1 MHCINTVIYYNAFS
15 ALSPNNKD
23 FSLIYQMPGY
33 KKTLQTAIQK
43 IQLAITLYLLCG
55 ILAANYTT
63 ADIVKPA
70 LVEISVY
77 ADGHYRVELR
87 ASIEAM
93 ISGINSRYKNTQDS
107 PDADVYDELRPL
119 LPAQL
124 NERFLQFE
132 PELSREIQLFFDQR
146 RIELQLTE
154 VDIPEPGYTKVPRIS
169 LIVYEGPID
178 KEIKQLT
185 WYYPA
190 RFSDNA
196 VRVRQI
202 DEVNEK
208 WHWSSWQ
215 WLRKDQ
221 TSDAFSLE
229 AVFTETP
236 AYKVV
241 LEYMFAGFEHIIPM
255 GLDHIF
261 FILGIFLLSTRL
273 KPLAGQATMFTLAH
287 SITLSLS
294 MFNIIS
300 LPASIVEPLIALS
313 IAYIGIE
320 NIFAHK
326 LKNSRLALV
335 FAFGLLHG
343 LGFASVLA
351 DFGMPQHAYASALI
365 GFNLGVEVGQLA
377 ILSSAYFGITIW
389 FKNKQH
395 FHTYITVPG
404 SVLIGITGL
413 YWTWDRFSWAAI
425 SSGH

>member
-1 MHCINTVIYYNAFS
+1 
-15 ALSPNNKD
+15 
-23 FSLIYQMPGY
+23 MPGY

-202 DEVNEK
+202 DEINEK
-208 WHWSSWQ
+208 WHWSS
-215 WLRKDQ
+215 
-221 TSDAFSLE
+221 
-229 AVFTETP
+229 
-236 AYKVV
+236 
-241 LEYMFAGFEHIIPM
+241 
-255 GLDHIF
+255 
-261 FILGIFLLSTRL
+261 
-273 KPLAGQATMFTLAH
+273 
-287 SITLSLS
+287 
-294 MFNIIS
+294 
-300 LPASIVEPLIALS
+300 
-313 IAYIGIE
+313 
-320 NIFAHK
+320 
-326 LKNSRLALV
+326 
-335 FAFGLLHG
+335 
-343 LGFASVLA
+343 
-351 DFGMPQHAYASALI
+351 
-365 GFNLGVEVGQLA
+365 
-377 ILSSAYFGITIW
+377 
-389 FKNKQH
+389 
-395 FHTYITVPG
+395 
-404 SVLIGITGL
+404 
-413 YWTWDRFSWAAI
+413 
-425 SSGH
+425 

>member
-1 MHCINTVIYYNAFS
+1 MHF
-15 ALSPNNKD
+15 
-23 FSLIYQMPGY
+23 
-33 KKTLQTAIQK
+33 AI
-43 IQLAITLYLLCG
+43 ILYLLSS
-55 ILAANYTT
+55 AFVANYST

-70 LVEISVY
+70 LVEISVF
-77 ADGHYRVELR
+77 ADGHYRIELR

-93 ISGINSRYKNTQDS
+93 ISGINSRYKNTQDA
-107 PDADVYDELRPL
+107 PNADIYDELRPL
-119 LPAQL
+119 QPAQL
-124 NERFLQFE
+124 AEKFDLFKE
-132 PELSREIQLFFDQR
+132 SLIKEIQLNFDQQPVK
-146 RIELQLTE
+146 LQITD
-154 VDIPEPGYTKVPRIS
+154 VQIPEPGYVKVPRIS
-169 LIVYEGPID
+169 LIIFEGPID
-178 KEIKQLT
+178 KQVKQLS
-185 WYYPA
+185 WLYPA

-202 DEVNEK
+202 DAVNEK

-215 WLRKDQ
+215 WLRNGQISK
-221 TSDAFSLE
+221 SFSLQE
-229 AVFTETP
+229 IFTETP
-236 AYKVV
+236 PLVV
-241 LEYMFAGFEHIIPM
+241 IIDYMFAGFEHIIPK
-255 GLDHIF
+255 GLDHIL
-261 FILGIFLLSTRL
+261 FIFGIFLLSTKL
-273 KPLAGQATMFTLAH
+273 KPLAWQATMFTLAH

-300 LPASIVEPLIALS
+300 LPSSIVEPLIALS

-326 LKNSRLALV
+326 LKSSRLALV

-351 DFGMPQHAYASALI
+351 DFGMPESAYATALI
-365 GFNLGVEVGQLA
+365 GFNLGVELGQLA

-395 FHTYITVPG
+395 FHNYVTVPG

-425 SSGH
+425 SA